1 MRHSMTRLDPAAGTP
16 PPAGEVAVPG
26 LPARSS
32 RHDQNRRR
40 TLARRAFLAP
50 LTIVLS
56 ALTVVPFVYNLVIS
70 LTNKAATNQH
80 TKFVGLDNF
89 GSLFSDAG
97 FWSSIRI
104 TAIFT
109 VIAVAIEMALAMA
122 MAVALSRVRRGS
134 ALLRALFL
142 LPLAAAPVASLFN
155 WRLLLNMSYGV
166 VNYLLGGLGLPQP
179 NWTGRPVDAL
189 ATLIVVDVWQWT
201 PFVMI
206 ILAGGL
212 VSVPLEIYES
222 SAVDGA
228 GSWDTFRYIT
238 LPMLR
243 PYIAVAVL
251 FRSIDALKTF
261 DSVQILTSGGPGTST
276 TMLNYFIFREG
287 ISYLN
292 FGRAAAAA
300 TVLLVVAI
308 LLARAL
314 LRALKTGTGE
324 A

>member
-1 MRHSMTRLDPAAGTP
+1 MPRSKPRLDPAARIP
-16 PPAGEVAVPG
+16 SPAGQAAASGP
-26 LPARSS
+26 LARSF
-32 RHDQNRRR
+32 RHDQDARRA
-40 TLARRAFLAP
+40 LARRAFLAP
-50 LTIVLS
+50 LTIVLL
-56 ALTVVPFVYNLVIS
+56 ALTVAPFVYNLAIS
-70 LTNKAATNQH
+70 LTDKASTSRH
-80 TKFVGLDNF
+80 TKFIGLDNF
-89 GSLFSDAG
+89 GSLFSDSQ

-109 VIAVAIEMALAMA
+109 VVAVAIELALAMA
-122 MAVALSRVRRGS
+122 MAVALSRVRAGTT
-134 ALLRALFL
+134 LLRALFL

-155 WRLLLNMSYGV
+155 WRMLLNMSYGV
-166 VNYLLGGLGLPQP
+166 VNYLLGEIGLPQP

-189 ATLIVVDVWQWT
+189 ATLIMVDVWQWT

-212 VSVPLEIYES
+212 ASVPTDIYES

-228 GSWDTFRYIT
+228 GGWDTFRYIT

-261 DSVQILTSGGPGTST
+261 DSVQILTSGGPGTAT
-276 TMLNYFIFREG
+276 TMLNYYIFREG

-308 LLARAL
+308 LLARTL
-314 LRALKTGTGE
+314 LGALKSRTGD